1 MTPTVCQLAERK
13 SQYCDGGRDRL
24 GACRAGVAVVPGVLS
39 MVGMAALSRRDHD
52 RDSARLARTP

>member
-13 SQYCDGGRDRL
+13 SQYSDGGRDRL
-24 GACRAGVAVVPGVLS
+24 GACRAGVVVPGVLS
-39 MVGMAALSRRDHD
+39 MVGMAALSRRDPD